1 MAGDLMFQP
10 YAEYHARNPLPIC
23 GTIHGG
29 AWRITETP
37 KSAIRRVTFAR
48 DAIEDFSTAKRH
60 QDRLA
65 PSPTQAAKKPPVFD
79 KYAAVLSKRKW
90 ISSSEVADALCSS
103 REAVNKFLSAHRDK
117 LHKRQEN
124 SGKGFLVNY
133 WKLK

>member
-1 MAGDLMFQP
+1 MFQP
-10 YAEYHARNPLPIC
+10 YAEYLARNPLPIC

-37 KSAIRRVTFAR
+37 KSAIRKVTFAR
-48 DAIEDFSTAKRH
+48 DSIEDFSTAKRH
-60 QDRLA
+60 QDRPA
-65 PSPTQAAKKPPVFD
+65 PAPTQAAKKPPVFD

-90 ISSSEVADALCSS
+90 TSSSEVADALCSS
-103 REAVNKFLSAHRDK
+103 REAVNKYLSANREK

>member
-1 MAGDLMFQP
+1 MFAH
-10 YAEYHARNPLPIC
+10 AEYHSTYPLPIC

-29 AWRITETP
+29 AWRITEPP
-37 KSAIRRVTFAR
+37 KSAIRKVTFAR
-48 DAIEDFSTAKRH
+48 DSIEDFSTAKRH

-103 REAVNKFLSAHRDK
+103 REAVNKFLSAHREK